1 MRVAEAIAVRP
12 YEPGDAAFIA
22 RLAKQAFDEY
32 TPDAVSHTLDMAQR
46 FTTLVALQ
54 RPRSPLASKAEVALA
69 PSSLR
74 RVGFVSIGGDD
85 ALVAQLHA
93 IAVSDRERGRGIGRR
108 LMAAFERVAR
118 ARGARRLEL
127 CTADCNL
134 AALDLFYR
142 CGFRLWRRR
151 QRFYARGQDACVLIK
166 DLELR

>member
-1 MRVAEAIAVRP
+1 MRVAEAISVRH
-12 YEPGDAAFIA
+12 YEPADAAFIA
-22 RLAKQAFDEY
+22 ALAKQAFDEY
-32 TPDAVSHTLDMAQR
+32 TPDAVPHTLDMVR
-46 FTTLVALQ
+46 HFTTLLALQ
-54 RPRSPLASKAEVALA
+54 ARPSGFHLDPPAADA
-69 PSSLR
+69 PR
-74 RVGFVSIGGDD
+74 RVGFVSIGAEEG
-85 ALVAQLHA
+85 VAHLHA

-151 QRFYARGQDACVLIK
+151 PRFYARGQNACVLIK
-166 DLELR
+166 DLP